1 MKLLLVDAI
10 EDTKKTLARA
20 LSDKIPAAEIV
31 SVDSAGLLKGAGD
44 ENFSLVFVCDDK
56 PAGLI
61 KKIKKQYPLAK
72 VYLFFMGVKN
82 AEKEKNALKYGVDG
96 CVFFPEGLDEIENL
110 ISSVDKQEQDSFLEK
125 GIVSKKE
132 NFGITGNTPSVQSI
146 NDFIIRSAPSSLP
159 LLIEGESGTGKELV
173 ANAIHKTGPRADKAF
188 IAVNCGALPRDLLE
202 NELFGHESGA
212 FTGAT
217 SMKRGLFEAADGG
230 TLFIDEIGEMDP
242 AAQVK
247 LLRVL
252 ESGFFRRLGGTKEIK
267 ADVRVLAA
275 TNRVL
280 EDEID
285 KGGFRTDLYYRL
297 NALRVF
303 LPPLRERSADIPELV
318 SHFLSRSDSGRK
330 KQVSREA
337 MESLINYMARQY
349 KRELSNVTE
358 RAIVVSGSR
367 EEITIKDI
375 PDYIVSYAAPR
386 KKDDDEINEEIPL
399 SEYLDKAEKAYLLKL
414 IKTHGDNKVKM
425 ASVLKISRAKL
436 YRKLNK
442 HNIL

>member
-1 MKLLLVDAI
+1 
-10 EDTKKTLARA
+10 
-20 LSDKIPAAEIV
+20 
-31 SVDSAGLLKGAGD
+31 
-44 ENFSLVFVCDDK
+44 
-56 PAGLI
+56 
-61 KKIKKQYPLAK
+61 
-72 VYLFFMGVKN
+72 GVKN
-82 AEKEKNALKYGVDG
+82 ADHEKSALKYGADG
-96 CVFFPEGLDEIENL
+96 CLFFPEGLAEIENL
-110 ISSVDKQEQDSFLEK
+110 ISSVDKQQQASFMEK
-125 GIVSKKE
+125 GIISKKE
-132 NFGITGNTPSVQSI
+132 NFGITGNTPAVQSI
-146 NDFIIRSAPSSLP
+146 NDFIIRSAPSSLA

-188 IAVNCGALPRDLLE
+188 VAVNCGALPRDLLE
-202 NELFGHESGA
+202 NELFGHEAGA

-330 KQVSREA
+330 KQVSRETL
-337 MESLINYMARQY
+337 ELLINY
-349 KRELSNVTE
+349 KWPGNIRELSNVVE
-358 RAIVVSGSR
+358 RAIVVSGNR

-399 SEYLDKAEKAYLLKL
+399 SEYLDKAEKSYLLKL